1 MAENVFLEEVEALKS
16 KSEERATELKEEYGK
31 AKTPNVF
38 SLAYDLIKPFT
49 GKNLAFDPK
58 SYEEG
63 LLDPDSLEQI
73 FSQREGL
80 ERFGLNRETFE
91 AVGGIAGLAQGTKA
105 LTLRTLPYV
114 PTVPGKIL
122 SLILYDALGAT
133 AGSQAFDLIQKNST
147 GEEVSF
153 WEQLE
158 VLPDDFKRSLTW
170 ATVGPMAESAIQSF
184 RVFLS
189 KGVKANPELVE
200 AFNKSKEYLGDR
212 LAFSIGDLDTA
223 TGVGKFI
230 NLART
235 GFAQIPFLGSKLK
248 GVTAER
254 STELFN
260 LLGDFSKKMGQGL
273 DEDTLAKKIF
283 EQSNKAYSTFKKTM
297 GNLSDEIVQAEK
309 AVPNKGKVI
318 PVNNMRGFLEEYI
331 TNFEK
336 QYGKEVTKTTDPGY
350 NEFYNFAQRFLKIYP
365 QNAKISYS
373 GWKTIMEQLEN
384 AVTSSRGKPGTNKA
398 NLGESFTQMRNLLDD
413 ASAEDFLKNF
423 PKEEQGII
431 KNYIQQIKD
440 FRQIYT
446 TAREPFERVVAGQIE
461 SVDDIFTALSGKFK
475 GESKKYVDELV
486 APLLRRM
493 TPSAVDDLLK
503 ITGGDKKLAGELVK
517 TWFDDAVAASTRNIK
532 ESGTDVLD
540 TGKLMTQLGL
550 GGTGKKARG
559 KAFNQLIDIMN
570 ESLPES
576 QRLPSNYVSD
586 ILDMLTRQQNIN
598 IPATGTF
605 LRRSIAI
612 GGMGGARAITN
623 NPVANIFK
631 YVLGGPL
638 GIVGSVIGVRNFSNF
653 LTSPDTL
660 KHAIQGFDSTLPAIK
675 RKTAW
680 TQFFRAAMGELEQR
694 AKDTALNTELRAL
707 DPSLDPVNV
716 ENVKSKIESLLD
728 NIQLFEKDTT
738 KEPDVIDEIIQQ
750 TDNFKTPEDQNIF
763 LEELK
768 NIEDS
773 TKDSLPSLPVPSGGT
788 VTFSEPQV
796 SRGDTGIDVIAPI
809 EIPKIDVASIGG
821 GQMGGI
827 NPQIMAGLESV
838 GLPLFNVAEGG
849 IVDLYESKKFKK
861 PQVVA

>member
-1 MAENVFLEEVEALKS
+1 MAENIFLEEVEALKS
-16 KSEERATELKEEYGK
+16 KGEERATELKKQYGK
-31 AKTPNVF
+31 GKTPNVF
-38 SLAYDLIKPFT
+38 SELLRSLTKP
-49 GKNLAFDPK
+49 NIALQDAEA
-58 SYEEG
+58 YEEG
-63 LLDPDSLEQI
+63 LLDSKSLEQI
-73 FSQREGL
+73 FSQREGM

-105 LTLRTLPYV
+105 LTLRALPYV
-114 PTVPGKIL
+114 PSVPGKIL

-133 AGSQAFDLIQKNST
+133 AGAQAYDLIQKNST
-147 GEEVSF
+147 GDEISL

-170 ATVGPMAESAIQSF
+170 ATVGPMAEASIQAF
-184 RVFLS
+184 RVLLS
-189 KGVKANPELVE
+189 KGVAKNPELVE

-212 LAFSIGDLDTA
+212 LAFSIGDLDTT

-230 NLART
+230 NIART
-235 GFAQIPFLGSKLK
+235 GFAQIPFLGTKLK

-260 LLGDFSKKMGQGL
+260 LLGDFSKKMGKGL
-273 DEDTLAKKIF
+273 DEDTLAQKIF
-283 EQSNKAYSTFKKTM
+283 QQSNKAYSTFKKTM

-336 QYGKEVTKTTDPGY
+336 QYGKGVTKTTDPGY

-365 QNAKISYS
+365 KNAKINYS

-413 ASAEDFLKNF
+413 SNAEEFLKNF
-423 PKEEQGII
+423 SKEEQGVIRS
-431 KNYIQQIKD
+431 YIQQIKD

-493 TPSAVDDLLK
+493 SPSAVDDLLR

-540 TGKLMTQLGL
+540 TGKLLTQLGL
-550 GGTGKKARG
+550 GGTGKKIKG

-570 ESLPES
+570 ESLPKS
-576 QRLPSNYVSD
+576 QRLPANYVGD
-586 ILDMLTRQQNIN
+586 ILEMLTRQQNIN

-605 LRRSIAI
+605 LRRSVAI

-623 NPVANIFK
+623 NPIAKIFRG
-631 YVLGGPL
+631 VLGGPL
-638 GIVGSVIGVRNFSNF
+638 GVVGSVIGVRNFSNF

-660 KHAIQGFDSTLPAIK
+660 KFAIQGFDSTLPAIK

-680 TQFFRAAMGELEQR
+680 TQFFRATMGELDQR
-694 AKDTALNTELRAL
+694 AKDLAINTELQAL
-707 DPSLDPVNV
+707 DPSFNPDNI
-716 ENVKSKIESLLD
+716 EEAKSKIESLLD
-728 NIQLFEKDTT
+728 DVQLFEQDPT
-738 KEPDVIDEIIQQ
+738 KPDVIDEIIQQ
-750 TDNFKTPEDQNIF
+750 SDNFKTPEDQNIF
-763 LEELK
+763 LDELQ
-768 NIEDS
+768 NMEDS
-773 TKDSLPSLPVPSGGT
+773 TKDPISPLPVPSGGT

-796 SRGDTGIDVIAPI
+796 SRGDTGVDVIAPI
-809 EIPKIDVASIGG
+809 EIPQINVASIGG
-821 GQMGGI
+821 I
-827 NPQIMAGLESV
+827 NPQTMSSLESV
-838 GLPLFNVAEGG
+838 GLPLFQAAEGG

>member
-16 KSEERATELKEEYGK
+16 KGEERATELKEKYGK

-58 SYEEG
+58 SYEGG

-105 LTLRTLPYV
+105 LTLRALPYV

-133 AGSQAFDLIQKNST
+133 AGAQAFDLIQKNST

-184 RVFLS
+184 RLYLS

-212 LAFSIGDLDTA
+212 LAFTIGDLDTA

-235 GFAQIPFLGSKLK
+235 GFAQIPLLGSKLK

-273 DEDTLAKKIF
+273 DEDTLARKIF

-297 GNLSDEIVQAEK
+297 GNLSNEIVQAEK

-318 PVNNMRGFLEEYI
+318 PVNKMRGFLEEYI

-365 QNAKISYS
+365 QNAKINYS

-423 PKEEQGII
+423 QKEEQGII

-461 SVDDIFTALSGKFK
+461 NVDDIFTALSGKFK

-517 TWFDDAVAASTRNIK
+517 TWFDDAIAASTRNIK

-550 GGTGKKARG
+550 GGTGKKSRG
-559 KAFNQLIDIMN
+559 KAFNQLIGIMN
-570 ESLPES
+570 ESLPKS
-576 QRLPSNYVSD
+576 QRVSANYVSD
-586 ILDMLTRQQNIN
+586 LLDMLTRQQNIN

-612 GGMGGARAITN
+612 GGMGGAR
-623 NPVANIFK
+623 IFTQSPWAK
-631 YVLGGPL
+631 LGRVLLGPL
-638 GIVGSVIGVRNFSNF
+638 GVVGSVIGVRSFSNF

-660 KHAIQGFDSTLPAIK
+660 RYAIQGFDSTLPAIK

-680 TQFFRAAMGELEQR
+680 TQFFRAAMGELEQK
-694 AKDTALNTELRAL
+694 AKDAALNTELQAL
-707 DPSLDPVNV
+707 DPSLDPVV
-716 ENVKSKIESLLD
+716 IEEAKSKIESILD
-728 NIQLFEKDTT
+728 NVQLFEQDPTN
-738 KEPDVIDEIIQQ
+738 PDVIDDIIQQ

-763 LEELK
+763 LEELQ
-768 NIEDS
+768 NMEDS
-773 TKDSLPSLPVPSGGT
+773 TKDSLPSPPVPSGGT

-838 GLPLFNVAEGG
+838 GLPLFRAAEGG

>member
-1 MAENVFLEEVEALKS
+1 MAENVFLEEVEAIKS
-16 KSEERATELKEEYGK
+16 KGEERATELKEEYGK
-31 AKTPNVF
+31 KEMPNIYSEF
-38 SLAYDLIKPFT
+38 FKSLVNPNIALSSAEAYEK
-49 GKNLAFDPK
+49 
-58 SYEEG
+58 G
-63 LLDPDSLEQI
+63 LLDPDSLDQI

-105 LTLRTLPYV
+105 LTLRALPYI
-114 PTVPGKIL
+114 PSVPGKIL

-133 AGSQAFDLIQKNST
+133 AGAQAYDLIQKNST
-147 GEEVSF
+147 GEEISF

-223 TGVGKFI
+223 TGPGRFI

-235 GFAQIPFLGSKLK
+235 AFAQIPFLGSKLK

-260 LLGDFSKKMGQGL
+260 LLGDFSKKMGKGL

-318 PVNNMRGFLEEYI
+318 PVNKMRGFLEEYI

-336 QYGKEVTKTTDPGY
+336 QYGKGVTKTTDPGY

-365 QNAKISYS
+365 QNAKINYS

-413 ASAEDFLKNF
+413 AGAEEFLKNF
-423 PKEEQGII
+423 SKEEQGVI

-461 SVDDIFTALSGKFK
+461 NVDDIFTALSGKFK
-475 GESKKYVDELV
+475 GESKRYVDELV

-517 TWFDDAVAASTRNIK
+517 TWFDDAIAASTRNIK

-550 GGTGKKARG
+550 GGTGKKSRG
-559 KAFNQLIDIMN
+559 KAFNQLIGIMN
-570 ESLPES
+570 ESLPKS
-576 QRLPSNYVSD
+576 QRVSANYVSD
-586 ILDMLTRQQNIN
+586 LLDMLTRQQNIN

-612 GGMGGARAITN
+612 GGMGGAR
-623 NPVANIFK
+623 IFTQSPWAK
-631 YVLGGPL
+631 LGRVLLGPL
-638 GIVGSVIGVRNFSNF
+638 GVVGSVIGVRSFSNF

-660 KHAIQGFDSTLPAIK
+660 RYAIQGFDSTLPAIK

-680 TQFFRAAMGELEQR
+680 TQFFRAAMGELEQK
-694 AKDTALNTELRAL
+694 AKDAALNTELQAL
-707 DPSLDPVNV
+707 DPSLDPVV
-716 ENVKSKIESLLD
+716 IEEAKSKIESILD
-728 NIQLFEKDTT
+728 NVQLFEQDPTN
-738 KEPDVIDEIIQQ
+738 PDVIDDIIQQ

-763 LEELK
+763 LEELQ
-768 NIEDS
+768 NMEDS
-773 TKDSLPSLPVPSGGT
+773 TKDSLPSPPVPSGGT

-838 GLPLFNVAEGG
+838 GLPLFRAAEGG

>member
-1 MAENVFLEEVEALKS
+1 MAENVFLEEVEVLKG

-31 AKTPNVF
+31 KEMPNIYSEF
-38 SLAYDLIKPFT
+38 FKSLVNPNIALSSAEAYEK
-49 GKNLAFDPK
+49 
-58 SYEEG
+58 G
-63 LLDPDSLEQI
+63 LLDPDSLDQI
-73 FSQREGL
+73 FSQREGM

-105 LTLRTLPYV
+105 LTLRTLPYI
-114 PTVPGKIL
+114 PSVPGKIL

-133 AGSQAFDLIQKNST
+133 AGAQAYDLIQKNST
-147 GEEVSF
+147 GEEISF

-200 AFNKSKEYLGDR
+200 AFNKSKEYLGDK

-223 TGVGKFI
+223 TGPGRFI

-235 GFAQIPFLGSKLK
+235 AFAQIPFLGSKLK

-260 LLGDFSKKMGQGL
+260 LLGDFSKKMGKGL

-318 PVNNMRGFLEEYI
+318 PVNKMRGFLEEYI

-336 QYGKEVTKTTDPGY
+336 QYGKGVTKTTDPGY

-365 QNAKISYS
+365 QNAKINYS

-413 ASAEDFLKNF
+413 AGAEEFLKNF
-423 PKEEQGII
+423 SKEEQGVI

-461 SVDDIFTALSGKFK
+461 NVDDIFTALSGKFK
-475 GESKKYVDELV
+475 GESKRYVDELV

-493 TPSAVDDLLK
+493 TPSAVDDLLR

-517 TWFDDAVAASTRNIK
+517 TWFDDAIAASTRNIK

-550 GGTGKKARG
+550 GGTGKKSRG
-559 KAFNQLIDIMN
+559 KAFNQLIGIMN
-570 ESLPES
+570 ESLPKS
-576 QRLPSNYVSD
+576 QRVSANYVSD
-586 ILDMLTRQQNIN
+586 LLDMLTRQQNIN

-612 GGMGGARAITN
+612 GGMGGAR
-623 NPVANIFK
+623 IFTQSPWAK
-631 YVLGGPL
+631 LGRVLLGPL
-638 GIVGSVIGVRNFSNF
+638 GVVGSVIGVRNFSNF

-660 KHAIQGFDSTLPAIK
+660 RYAIQGFDSTLPAIK

-680 TQFFRAAMGELEQR
+680 TQFFRAAMGELEQK
-694 AKDTALNTELRAL
+694 AKDAALNTELQAL
-707 DPSLDPVNV
+707 DPSFNPDVLEDAQN
-716 ENVKSKIESLLD
+716 KIDTLLD
-728 NIQLFEKDTT
+728 NIQLFEKDPSKTDQLDQII
-738 KEPDVIDEIIQQ
+738 KEVDIFQGDS
-750 TDNFKTPEDQNIF
+750 NIF
-763 LEELK
+763 LDELN
-768 NIEDS
+768 NIEES
-773 TKDSLPSLPVPSGGT
+773 TEDTLPSGGT

-796 SRGDTGIDVIAPI
+796 SRGDTGVDVIAPI
-809 EIPKIDVASIGG
+809 EIPQMDIASI
-821 GQMGGI
+821 GGI
-827 NPQIMAGLESV
+827 NPQTMAGLESV
-838 GLPLFNVAEGG
+838 GLPLFNAAEGG

>member
-16 KSEERATELKEEYGK
+16 KGEERATELKEEYGK
-31 AKTPNVF
+31 KEMPNIYSEF
-38 SLAYDLIKPFT
+38 FKSLVNPNIALSSAEAYEK
-49 GKNLAFDPK
+49 
-58 SYEEG
+58 G
-63 LLDPDSLEQI
+63 LLDPDSLDQI

-230 NLART
+230 NIART

-336 QYGKEVTKTTDPGY
+336 QYGKGVTKTTDPGY

-365 QNAKISYS
+365 QNAKINYS

-413 ASAEDFLKNF
+413 AGAEEFLKNF

-493 TPSAVDDLLK
+493 SPSAVDDLLK
-503 ITGGDKKLAGELVK
+503 ITGGDKKIAGELVK

-532 ESGTDVLD
+532 ESGMDVLD
-540 TGKLMTQLGL
+540 TGKLLTQLGL
-550 GGTGKKARG
+550 GGTGKKIKG

-570 ESLPES
+570 ESLPKS

-586 ILDMLTRQQNIN
+586 VLDMLTRQQNIN

-605 LRRSIAI
+605 LRRSVAI

-623 NPVANIFK
+623 NPIAKIFK
-631 YVLGGPL
+631 VALGGPL
-638 GIVGSVIGVRNFSNF
+638 GVVGSVLGVRNFSNF
-653 LTSPDTL
+653 LVSPDTL
-660 KHAIQGFDSTLPAIK
+660 KFAIQGFDSTLPAIK

-680 TQFFRAAMGELEQR
+680 TQFFRASLGELEQR
-694 AKDTALNTELRAL
+694 AKDATLNTELQAL
-707 DPSLDPVNV
+707 DPSLDPTNI
-716 ENVKSKIESLLD
+716 ENAKSKIESLLD
-728 NIQLFEKDTT
+728 NVQLFEQDPT
-738 KEPDVIDEIIQQ
+738 KPDVIDEIIQQ
-750 TDNFKTPEDQNIF
+750 TDNFKTPEDENIF
-763 LEELK
+763 LRELE
-768 NIEDS
+768 NVEDAV
-773 TKDSLPSLPVPSGGT
+773 KDPLPPLPVPSGGT

-796 SRGDTGIDVIAPI
+796 SRGDTGVDVIAPI

-827 NPQIMAGLESV
+827 NPQTMAGLESV
-838 GLPLFNVAEGG
+838 GLPLFNAAEGG

>member
-1 MAENVFLEEVEALKS
+1 MSENVFLEEVEALKG

-31 AKTPNVF
+31 KEMPNIYSEF
-38 SLAYDLIKPFT
+38 FKSLVNPNIALSSAEAYEK
-49 GKNLAFDPK
+49 
-58 SYEEG
+58 G
-63 LLDPDSLEQI
+63 LLDPDSLDQI

-105 LTLRTLPYV
+105 LTLRTLPYI
-114 PTVPGKIL
+114 PSVPGKIL

-133 AGSQAFDLIQKNST
+133 AGAQAYDLIQKNST
-147 GEEVSF
+147 GEEISF

-200 AFNKSKEYLGDR
+200 AFNKSKEYLGDK

-223 TGVGKFI
+223 TGPGRFI

-235 GFAQIPFLGSKLK
+235 AFAQIPFLGSKLK

-260 LLGDFSKKMGQGL
+260 LLGDFSKKMGKGL

-318 PVNNMRGFLEEYI
+318 PVNKMRGFLEEYI

-336 QYGKEVTKTTDPGY
+336 QYGKGVTKTTDPGY

-365 QNAKISYS
+365 QNAKINYS

-413 ASAEDFLKNF
+413 AGAEEFLKNF
-423 PKEEQGII
+423 SKEEQGVI

-461 SVDDIFTALSGKFK
+461 NVDDIFTALSGKFK
-475 GESKKYVDELV
+475 GESKRYVDELV

-517 TWFDDAVAASTRNIK
+517 TWFDDAIAASTRNIK

-550 GGTGKKARG
+550 GGTGKKSRG
-559 KAFNQLIDIMN
+559 KAFNQLIGIMN
-570 ESLPES
+570 ESLPKS
-576 QRLPSNYVSD
+576 QRVSANYVSD
-586 ILDMLTRQQNIN
+586 LLDMLTRQQNIN

-612 GGMGGARAITN
+612 GGMGGAR
-623 NPVANIFK
+623 IFTQSPWAK
-631 YVLGGPL
+631 LGRVLLGPL
-638 GIVGSVIGVRNFSNF
+638 GVVGSVIGVRNFSNF

-660 KHAIQGFDSTLPAIK
+660 RYAIQGFDSTLPAIK

-680 TQFFRAAMGELEQR
+680 TQFFRAAMGELEQK
-694 AKDTALNTELRAL
+694 AKDAALNTELQAL
-707 DPSLDPVNV
+707 DPSLDPVV
-716 ENVKSKIESLLD
+716 IEEAKSKIESILD
-728 NIQLFEKDTT
+728 NVQLFEQDPTN
-738 KEPDVIDEIIQQ
+738 PDVIDDIIQQ

-763 LEELK
+763 LEELQ
-768 NIEDS
+768 NMEDS
-773 TKDSLPSLPVPSGGT
+773 TKDSLPSPPVPSGGT

-838 GLPLFNVAEGG
+838 GLPLFRAAEGG

>member
-1 MAENVFLEEVEALKS
+1 MAENVFLEEVEALKG

-31 AKTPNVF
+31 KEMPNIYSEF
-38 SLAYDLIKPFT
+38 FKSLVNPNIALSSAEAYEK
-49 GKNLAFDPK
+49 
-58 SYEEG
+58 G
-63 LLDPDSLEQI
+63 LLDPDSLDQI

-230 NLART
+230 NIART

-336 QYGKEVTKTTDPGY
+336 QYGKGVTKTTDPGY

-365 QNAKISYS
+365 QNAKINYS

-413 ASAEDFLKNF
+413 AGAEEFLKNF

-431 KNYIQQIKD
+431 KNYIQQI
-440 FRQIYT
+440 
-446 TAREPFERVVAGQIE
+446 
-461 SVDDIFTALSGKFK
+461 
-475 GESKKYVDELV
+475 
-486 APLLRRM
+486 
-493 TPSAVDDLLK
+493 
-503 ITGGDKKLAGELVK
+503 
-517 TWFDDAVAASTRNIK
+517 
-532 ESGTDVLD
+532 
-540 TGKLMTQLGL
+540 
-550 GGTGKKARG
+550 
-559 KAFNQLIDIMN
+559 
-570 ESLPES
+570 
-576 QRLPSNYVSD
+576 
-586 ILDMLTRQQNIN
+586 
-598 IPATGTF
+598 
-605 LRRSIAI
+605 
-612 GGMGGARAITN
+612 
-623 NPVANIFK
+623 
-631 YVLGGPL
+631 
-638 GIVGSVIGVRNFSNF
+638 
-653 LTSPDTL
+653 
-660 KHAIQGFDSTLPAIK
+660 
-675 RKTAW
+675 
-680 TQFFRAAMGELEQR
+680 
-694 AKDTALNTELRAL
+694 
-707 DPSLDPVNV
+707 
-716 ENVKSKIESLLD
+716 
-728 NIQLFEKDTT
+728 
-738 KEPDVIDEIIQQ
+738 
-750 TDNFKTPEDQNIF
+750 
-763 LEELK
+763 
-768 NIEDS
+768 
-773 TKDSLPSLPVPSGGT
+773 
-788 VTFSEPQV
+788 
-796 SRGDTGIDVIAPI
+796 
-809 EIPKIDVASIGG
+809 
-821 GQMGGI
+821 
-827 NPQIMAGLESV
+827 
-838 GLPLFNVAEGG
+838 
-849 IVDLYESKKFKK
+849 
-861 PQVVA
+861 